1 MGDRCTTR
9 CHAGVSA
16 PLWTIGWLFTIG
28 FLRLAFWKAV
38 LALLIWPWYLGSAL
52 STAGGS

>member
-28 FLRLAFWKAV
+28 FLGLAFWKAV
-38 LALLIWPWYLGSAL
+38 LAILIWPWYLGVAL
-52 STAGGS
+52 SAAGGN

>member
-38 LALLIWPWYLGSAL
+38 LAILIWPWYLGSAL
-52 STAGGS
+52 AAAGGN